1 MKGLRTTTPSAIVT
15 SYVKLTRQGIEDHA
29 RDNGSECPVCAA
41 AMHVANMTAII
52 RVDCIRTLSQGKN
65 DYNRATL

>member
-1 MKGLRTTTPSAIVT
+1 
-15 SYVKLTRQGIEDHA
+15 VKLTRQGVEDHA

-41 AMHVANMTAII
+41 AMHVANMTAMI

-65 DYNRATL
+65 VYKSATL